1 MDTIKSPAEQRVI
14 LRNISWDTYERLLGE
29 RRENRAPRFTYDRG
43 MLEIMSPSP
52 EHESIS
58 YYAGLIVAVVAAEM
72 DVDVCGVGSTTFKRE
87 NLDRGFEPDACFYAR
102 NLERVRG
109 KKRLE
114 LGVDPPPDLVIEV
127 DITSP
132 SIDKLSIYARLAVP
146 EVWRY
151 IGEGF
156 EILSLEGE
164 AYRQAEQRVIL
175 RNVSWET
182 YGRLLNDHLDSSAP
196 RFTFDRG
203 MLEIMSPSPEHEK
216 FNRRIAQLVLAFAEE
231 MGVESEDLGSTT
243 FRREDL
249 ERGFE
254 PDSCFYIENEESIR
268 GKSRIDLT
276 VDPPPDLV
284 IEIDLTSLSMNK
296 LPIYARIGVP
306 EVWRY
311 DGRRFVIL
319 KLEGDGYVEA
329 NESIVLPPATAA
341 ALSDLVEKGK
351 TTQRT
356 DWLRAVREWV
366 RERAGQTD

>member
-1 MDTIKSPAEQRVI
+1 METVRSPAEQRVV
-14 LRNISWDTYERLLGE
+14 L
-29 RRENRAPRFTYDRG
+29 
-43 MLEIMSPSP
+43 
-52 EHESIS
+52 H
-58 YYAGLIVAVVAAEM
+58 
-72 DVDVCGVGSTTFKRE
+72 
-87 NLDRGFEPDACFYAR
+87 
-102 NLERVRG
+102 
-109 KKRLE
+109 
-114 LGVDPPPDLVIEV
+114 
-127 DITSP
+127 
-132 SIDKLSIYARLAVP
+132 
-146 EVWRY
+146 
-151 IGEGF
+151 
-156 EILSLEGE
+156 
-164 AYRQAEQRVIL
+164 
-175 RNVSWET
+175 NVSWET
-182 YGRLLNDHLDSSAP
+182 YELLLADHEDSGAP
-196 RFTFDRG
+196 RFAYDRG
-203 MLEIMSPSPEHEK
+203 ELEIMSPSPEHEK
-216 FNRRIAQLVLAFAEE
+216 LNRRTAQLVMAFAEE
-231 MGVESEDLGSTT
+231 TSVEAEDFGSTT